1 MWNAQVGPLF
11 GWPHVSGDDQVD
23 SSGHIDVN
31 INTDLEIMP
40 DQQRIYLHQKLLIH
54 EDKPDHTRIGG
65 KKRILVY
72 TAPDDYKIVGLKQ
85 TKADYYHLRN
95 LRGNGYIPVA
105 DVLDR
110 NNGAPAP
117 RTDDLWEDLHVVF
130 DNGGAVDSQ
139 HVGLYGKLRMYVELE
154 EKAPKE

>member
-1 MWNAQVGPLF
+1 
-11 GWPHVSGDDQVD
+11 VD

-31 INTDLEIMP
+31 INSALEITP
-40 DQQRIYLHQKLLIH
+40 DKERIYLHQKLLIH
-54 EDKPDHTRIGG
+54 ENKPDHTRIGG

-95 LRGNGYIPVA
+95 LRGDGGMPVA

-110 NNGAPAP
+110 DNGAPAP
-117 RTDDLWEDLHVVF
+117 KADDLWQELHVVF
-130 DNGGAVDSQ
+130 DNDGDPND
-139 HVGLYGKLRMYVELE
+139 HTFVGLYGKLRMFVALE
-154 EKAPKE
+154 EDAPKE